1 MKWLTACLIFL
12 LMLTATTISV
22 KAEDEETLSAFF
34 KKTVMDKLNEKSYEI
49 FLDDLDDYMK
59 ESYGRE
65 LGGNSE
71 VFKKIVDIGKI
82 NTALEVGEN
91 IYAGDYK
98 AAAGVTEMAL
108 IEAYVPYAT
117 PVLLAGKALDIYIKQ
132 LNEDIYNANFKKMYN
147 DLFKANPDYF
157 GSDGVEDFYLYL
169 YTPAAGKLK
178 VRAFFYEYAQKVG
191 NDLPDNWAT
200 EQNREAT
207 KTQVRVVINTLRRD
221 MLKLQKVEEEKKRL
235 EEQRRVLRAGLDG
248 LKSYLRQ
255 LASQKTKDWMISKV
269 AQLLQT
275 QRYLTEAPAMMTS
288 IMETYNQ
295 FMEYYNYFM
304 KLVNS
309 GQATEVSRRAGEY
322 YDGPGCPGH
331 PLLGRRVLSAA
342 ASYSLVQAAQCNDKF
357 KGLSDDFR
365 TLLNGLEKASQG
377 STNADLLKVFEAAKD
392 MNQNFMQPEN
402 KLAAMYAEMQDKVK
416 ELDLGEKDAAIQSGT
431 KPDGID
437 PLFAPNVLNLDNQG
451 ATTPK

>member
-1 MKWLTACLIFL
+1 MKWLNVFLVFL
-12 LMLTATTISV
+12 LLLTATTINV
-22 KAEDEETLSAFF
+22 YAEDDESLSSFF

-65 LGGNSE
+65 LGGNSDL
-71 VFKKIVDIGKI
+71 FKKIVDIGKI

-91 IYAGDYK
+91 IYEGDYK

-132 LNEDIYNANFKKMYN
+132 LNEDIFNANFKKIYN
-147 DLFKANPDYF
+147 DIYKANPDYF
-157 GSDGVEDFYLYL
+157 GADGVEDFYLYL

-191 NDLPDNWAT
+191 NELPDNWAT

-221 MLKLQKVEEEKKRL
+221 MVKLQKVEEERKKL

-248 LKSYLRQ
+248 LKSYLKQ
-255 LASQKTKDWMISKV
+255 LASQKTKDWMINKV
-269 AQLLQT
+269 TQLLQT

-288 IMETYNQ
+288 ILETYNK

-309 GQATEVSRRAGEY
+309 GKAVEVSRRGGEY
-322 YDGPGCPGH
+322 DGGPGCTCPPPGE
-331 PLLGRRVLSAA
+331 RRALSAA
-342 ASYSLVQAAQCNDKF
+342 ASYSLVQAAQFNDKF
-357 KGLSDDFR
+357 SGLADDFR
-365 TLLNGLEKASQG
+365 TLINGLEKATEG
-377 STNADLLKVFEAAKD
+377 TNNADLLKIFDAAKE
-392 MNQNFMQPEN
+392 MNQNFLQPEN
-402 KLAAMYAEMQDKVK
+402 KVAAMYAEMQEKVK
-416 ELDLGEKDAAIQSGT
+416 ELDLGEKDADIQSGT
-431 KPDGID
+431 KPGGLD
-437 PLFAPNVLNLDNQG
+437 PQFAPNILNLDNQG

>member
-1 MKWLTACLIFL
+1 MKWISACLIFL
-12 LMLTATTISV
+12 LILTATIISV
-22 KAEDEETLSAFF
+22 YAEDEETLSSFF

-59 ESYGRE
+59 EAYGRE
-65 LGGNSE
+65 LGGNADI
-71 VFKKIVDIGKI
+71 FKKIVDIGKI

-132 LNEDIYNANFKKMYN
+132 LNEDIYNANFKKIYN

-157 GSDGVEDFYLYL
+157 GPDGVEDFYLYL

-178 VRAFFYEYAQKVG
+178 VRAFFYEYAKKVG
-191 NDLPDNWAT
+191 NDLPDNWAN
-200 EQNREAT
+200 EQNREAN
-207 KTQVRVVINTLRRD
+207 KMQVRVVINTLRRD

-255 LASQKTKDWMISKV
+255 LASQKTKDWMIKKV
-269 AQLLQT
+269 AQLLET
-275 QRYLTEAPAMMTS
+275 QKYLTEMPAMMT
-288 IMETYNQ
+288 IILETHNK

-309 GQATEVSRRAGEY
+309 GQATEISRRSGEY
-322 YDGPGCPGH
+322 YDGPDCPGH
-331 PLLGRRVLSAA
+331 PILGRRVLSAA
-342 ASYSLVQAAQCNDKF
+342 ASYSLVQAAQYNDKF
-357 KGLSDDFR
+357 KGLADDFR
-365 TLLNGLEKASQG
+365 TLLNGLEKAAQG
-377 STNADLLKVFEAAKD
+377 SNNADLLKVFEAAKE

-416 ELDLGEKDAAIQSGT
+416 ELDLGEKDADIQSGT
-431 KPDGID
+431 KPGGID
-437 PLFAPNVLNLDNQG
+437 PQFAPNVLNLDNQG

>member
-1 MKWLTACLIFL
+1 MKWLTACLIVL
-12 LMLTATTISV
+12 LALSATSIKV
-22 KAEDEETLSAFF
+22 YAEDDESLSSFV

-49 FLDDLDDYMK
+49 FLDDLDEYMK

-65 LGGNSE
+65 LGGNADL
-71 VFKKIVDIGKI
+71 FKKIVDIGKI

-98 AAAGVTEMAL
+98 AAAGVGEMAL

-132 LNEDIYNANFKKMYN
+132 LNEDIFNANFKKMYN
-147 DLFKANPDYF
+147 DLYKANPAYF
-157 GSDGVEDFYLYL
+157 GADGVEDFYLYL

-191 NDLPDNWAT
+191 NELPDNWAT
-200 EQNREAT
+200 EQNRDAN

-221 MLKLQKVEEEKKRL
+221 MLKIQKVEEEKKRL
-235 EEQRRVLRAGLDG
+235 EEQRRVLRAGLDS
-248 LKSYLRQ
+248 LKTYLRQ

-275 QRYLTEAPAMMTS
+275 QKYLTEAPLMMTN
-288 IMETYNQ
+288 INETYNK

-309 GQATEVSRRAGEY
+309 GRAVEVSRRGGEY
-322 YDGPGCPGH
+322 DGGPGCTCPPPGE
-331 PLLGRRVLSAA
+331 RRALSAA
-342 ASYSLVQAAQCNDKF
+342 ASYSLVQAAQFNDKF
-357 KGLSDDFR
+357 KGLADDFR

-377 STNADLLKVFEAAKD
+377 STNADLLKIYEAAKET
-392 MNQNFMQPEN
+392 NQNFMQPEN
-402 KLAAMYAEMQDKVK
+402 KVAAMYAEMQDKIK
-416 ELDLGEKDAAIQSGT
+416 ELDLGDKDADIQSGT
-431 KPDGID
+431 KPGGID
-437 PLFAPNVLNLDNQG
+437 PQFAPNVLNLDDKG

>member
-1 MKWLTACLIFL
+1 MRWLTACLIFL
-12 LMLTATTISV
+12 LMLTTTTITV
-22 KAEDEETLSAFF
+22 YAEDDESLSSFF
-34 KKTVMDKLNEKSYEI
+34 KKTVVDKLNEKSYEI
-49 FLDDLDDYMK
+49 FLDQLDEYMK

-65 LGGNSE
+65 IGGNAD

-117 PVLLAGKALDIYIKQ
+117 PVLLTGKALDIYIKQ
-132 LNEDIYNANFKKMYN
+132 LNEDIFNANIKKIYN
-147 DLFKANPDYF
+147 DIYKAHPEYF
-157 GSDGVEDFYLYL
+157 SSDGVEDFYLYL

-191 NDLPDNWAT
+191 NQLPDNWAT
-200 EQNREAT
+200 EQNRDAN

-221 MLKLQKVEEEKKRL
+221 MLKLQKAEEDRKKL
-235 EEQRRVLRAGLDG
+235 EEQRRALRAGLDG
-248 LKSYLRQ
+248 LKTYLKQ

-275 QRYLTEAPAMMTS
+275 QRYLTEAPAMMAN
-288 IMETYNQ
+288 IQETFNK

-309 GQATEVSRRAGEY
+309 GKAVEVSRRGGEY
-322 YDGPGCPGH
+322 DGGPGCTCPPPGE
-331 PLLGRRVLSAA
+331 RRALSAA
-342 ASYSLVQAAQCNDKF
+342 ASYSLVQAAQFNDRF
-357 KGLSDDFR
+357 KGLADDFR
-365 TLLNGLEKASQG
+365 VLFNGLEKAAEG
-377 STNADLLKVFEAAKD
+377 TNNTDLLKVLDAAKE

-402 KLAAMYAEMQDKVK
+402 KVAAMYAEMQDKVK
-416 ELDLGEKDAAIQSGT
+416 ELDLGEKDADIQAGT
-431 KPDGID
+431 KPDGLD
-437 PLFAPNVLNLDNQG
+437 PQFAPNVLNLDNPA